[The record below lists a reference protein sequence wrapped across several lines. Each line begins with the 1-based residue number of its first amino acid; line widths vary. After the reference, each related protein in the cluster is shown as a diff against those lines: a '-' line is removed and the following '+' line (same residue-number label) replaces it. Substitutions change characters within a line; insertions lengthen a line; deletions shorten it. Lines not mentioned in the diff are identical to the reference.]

1 MSDKTFLT
9 EKQKRELFKL
19 INDGASKKDVD
30 LKYFAL
36 TKKNLK
42 LCTYKK
48 YRRDAKKFRDGNSDR
63 IRDYTLP
70 AAQQVFEKKSCDVL
84 EAYAKC
90 GDLKHNTIREILI
103 FVQKSFDD
111 PSVTKL
117 QFTPRYIARFIKTH
131 RFRQKNPVTRF
142 LKKERQK

>member
-48 YRRDAKKFRDGNSDR
+48 YRRDAK
-63 IRDYTLP
+63 
-70 AAQQVFEKKSCDVL
+70 
-84 EAYAKC
+84 
-90 GDLKHNTIREILI
+90 
-103 FVQKSFDD
+103 
-111 PSVTKL
+111 
-117 QFTPRYIARFIKTH
+117 
-131 RFRQKNPVTRF
+131 
-142 LKKERQK
+142 